1 VSRKGRGIFFSLLGF
16 FFLATPLIAASEKVK
31 VKYEVKEQEDRE
43 VVAIHFS
50 SPATYRIDTV
60 DFPTRLMVIIE
71 NGELDAGVPATL
83 NREGKLIKQIR
94 AVLVGKPEQMN
105 LVLYINIRTS
115 LEKDDYYSKPTS
127 DVDLEVGVYK
137 WVLDRAKKPAAPPEE
152 KPKPKEEIKPPAKPE
167 EKPPEVPAPPKKEE
181 KPPEAPPLPKPFS
194 LSSIS
199 WSSLENKDRFE
210 LQITPMDHLEYTVIK
225 NYYPTRAVITLRN
238 TIPGDEAGF
247 VDKLLEKSITG
258 LNVTRYRGLV
268 FEDHKGPS
276 VEIVLYMKED
286 TAISSFVE
294 DGKLVVEVMAPVVA
308 PPPPPPPPAPP
319 APPPPPEVP
328 PAPPPPP
335 PPPPAPPAPPPPP
348 PEVPPPP
355 PPAPPPPPP
364 PPEVPP
370 PPPPPAP
377 PTPPPAPPV
386 APPPPPPP
394 PVKKAAFEILSYEF
408 TSAENLEIVSIT
420 FSAPLSGIDYSPPA
434 KYYFPTRI
442 TLTVKDTIL
451 SEALGG
457 EAGFEKPI
465 EGRSIHMVKGVFYPE
480 IPMTEFVLYLREDRI
495 YNYEVVNSTLKIMVQ
510 APAVAPAPKPE
521 VKPAPPAA
529 PAEAISEEEFPEIDI
544 SVREGGAYELPPPTR
559 RKYKVSDQVVQVDTP
574 GLMPVADII
583 MQMAREAN
591 VGVVFDASAFAGG
604 IGGAGGPGGGGIGG
618 AGGAGG
624 AGGIGLGN
632 ANVRIMVHLPPM
644 PFDDALDVVTKASG
658 LEWRIRQSEAPTLEA
673 GGTPIVLIGQR
684 YRLEQ
689 AYGIEVLD
697 AIQITYANPSALV
710 QMILAL
716 DLHPCFSTITGGG
729 GIGGFGGGIGGG
741 FGGFGGGL
749 ANCGFFFYQG
759 GGGFAGGGGFGG
771 GGFGGGGFGGGGFGG
786 GGGRL
791 GGGYSTPGNPNNAGN
806 PSASEEPLQ
815 VGGGGIG
822 GGGIG
827 GGFGGGG
834 FGGGIGGGG
843 LPSTGNFLY
852 VAKPN
857 LLVLRGTPEMVA
869 KIKEAVLK
877 VDRPPRQVELSF
889 SLFSIDRSAV
899 VNYGLASQPLTTYLS
914 DRFRVNF
921 GAQGG
926 LAVAILGKN
935 QTQQI
940 EDFTTALDALVSQRK
955 AKVLTA
961 PRVVAADGVPAQINI
976 TTATPVIFTVIT
988 YVQAPGGGF
997 TPVQTTVIQ
1006 TVTTGITFGALA
1018 NIDNEGNTCLG
1029 LAPTFSEIK
1038 GYVTT
1043 PTGNQV
1049 PITETTSISTIV
1061 CLKDGDTLILG
1072 GLTRENISRQKG
1084 QVPLLGDLPVI
1095 GRLFSRIETNKTQ
1108 QEIMLMIT
1116 VRLVPSIGGI

>member
-1 VSRKGRGIFFSLLGF
+1 MREVSRGFFFSLLGF
-16 FFLATPLIAASEKVK
+16 FAVATPLIAANEKVK

-60 DFPTRLMVIIE
+60 DFPTRLMVVIE
-71 NGELDAGVPATL
+71 NGELDTGVPATL
-83 NREGKLIKQIR
+83 NREGKVIKQIR
-94 AVLVGKPEQMN
+94 TILVGKPEQMN

-137 WVLDRAKKPAAPPEE
+137 WVLDKSKKPAVPPEE

-167 EKPPEVPAPPKKEE
+167 EKPPEVPAPPKPEE
-181 KPPEAPPLPKPFS
+181 KPPEAPPRPGRFS
-194 LSSIS
+194 LSSIT
-199 WSSLENKDRFE
+199 WSSVENKDRFE
-210 LQITPMDHLEYTVIK
+210 LQVTPMDHLEYTVIK
-225 NYYPTRAVITLRN
+225 NYYPTRVVITLRN
-238 TIPGDEAGF
+238 TVPGDEAGF

-258 LNVTRYRGLV
+258 LNVSRYRGLI

-276 VEIVLYMKED
+276 VEIVLYLTED
-286 TAISSFVE
+286 TAISSYVE

-308 PPPPPPPPAPP
+308 PPVPPAPPAPPAPPEVPPAPP
-319 APPPPPEVP
+319 APPPAPPEVP
-328 PAPPPPP
+328 PA
-335 PPPPAPPAPPPPP
+335 PPP

-355 PPAPPPPPP
+355 PPPAPPPPAPPAPPVAPPPPPPPP

-370 PPPPPAP
+370 PPPPP
-377 PTPPPAPPV
+377 
-386 APPPPPPP
+386 PPPPL
-394 PVKKAAFEILSYEF
+394 PVKKAAFEILAYEF
-408 TSAENLEIVSIT
+408 TSAENLETVTIT
-420 FSAPLSGIDYSPPA
+420 FSAPLSSIDYSPPA

-442 TLTVKDTIL
+442 TVTVKDAIL
-451 SEALGG
+451 SETLGG
-457 EAGFEKPI
+457 EAGFEKPV
-465 EGRSIHMVKGVFYPE
+465 EGRTIHMVKGVFYPE
-480 IPMTEFVLYLREDRI
+480 IPMTEIVLYLREDRI
-495 YNYEVVNSTLKIMVQ
+495 YNYKVVNSTLVIEVQ
-510 APAVAPAPKPE
+510 APAVAPPLKPE
-521 VKPAPPAA
+521 VKPAPPTT
-529 PAEAISEEEFPEIDI
+529 PVEAISKEEFPEIDI
-544 SVREGGAYELPPPTR
+544 SVKEGAYELPPPPR
-559 RKYKVSDQVVQVDTP
+559 RKYKVSDHVVQVDTP
-574 GLMPVADII
+574 GLMPVSDII

-591 VGVVFDASAFAGG
+591 VGVVFDASAFAGVV
-604 IGGAGGPGGGGIGG
+604 GGPGGGVGGVGGPG
-618 AGGAGG
+618 AGGT
-624 AGGIGLGN
+624 GLGS
-632 ANVRIMVHLPPM
+632 ARALIMVHLPPM

-658 LEWRIRQSEAPTLEA
+658 LEWRVRESEAPSLE
-673 GGTPIVLIGQR
+673 GTGTPIVLIGQR

-689 AYGIEVLD
+689 AYGIQVLD
-697 AIQITYANPSALV
+697 AIQITYANPTALV

-729 GIGGFGGGIGGG
+729 GFGGGYGGFG
-741 FGGFGGGL
+741 GGFGGGL
-749 ANCGFFFYQG
+749 G
-759 GGGFAGGGGFGG
+759 G
-771 GGFGGGGFGGGGFGG
+771 
-786 GGGRL
+786 L
-791 GGGYSTPGNPNNAGN
+791 GGG
-806 PSASEEPLQ
+806 Q
-815 VGGGGIG
+815 
-822 GGGIG
+822 
-827 GGFGGGG
+827 
-834 FGGGIGGGG
+834 

-857 LLVLRGTPEMVA
+857 LLVIRGTPEMIA
-869 KIKEAVLK
+869 AIKEAVLK

-899 VNYGLASQPLTTYLS
+899 VNYGLAAQPLTTYLS

-935 QTQQI
+935 QSQQI

-955 AKVLTA
+955 AKILTA
-961 PRVVAADGVPAQINI
+961 PRVVAVDGVPAQINI
-976 TTATPVIFTVIT
+976 TTATPVVFTVIT

-1006 TVTTGITFGALA
+1006 TLTTGISFGALA

-1029 LAPTFSEIK
+1029 LAPSFSEIK
-1038 GYVTT
+1038 GFVTT
-1043 PTGNQV
+1043 PQGNQV

-1108 QEIMLMIT
+1108 QEILLMIT